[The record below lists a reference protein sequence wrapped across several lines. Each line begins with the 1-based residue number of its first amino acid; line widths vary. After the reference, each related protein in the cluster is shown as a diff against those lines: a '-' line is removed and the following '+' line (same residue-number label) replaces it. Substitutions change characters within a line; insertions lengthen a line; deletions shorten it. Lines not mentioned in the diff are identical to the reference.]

1 MGTSEAR
8 MAQGPTDRPSPI
20 VTTRAR
26 SGWHEDGTAVAM
38 PEGSTGRCL
47 ATRLSHRKW
56 SGRGQKVVIPCH
68 SPVDAARAFPRGLYS
83 YEDTTNPRRVG
94 PACAGWGP
102 VLQTLVARCSQRLR

>member
-68 SPVDAARAFPRGLYS
+68 SPVDAARAFPEACTVMRTRQIPDVLGQHVLAGGRYS
-83 YEDTTNPRRVG
+83 RP
-94 PACAGWGP
+94 W
-102 VLQTLVARCSQRLR
+102 